1 MVDRYD
7 TLLLSESYGRV
18 KNNVLAEFSC
28 TFLAGKAYAQKKEVP
43 HRRLFD
49 GVPRAHF
56 QQQHNI
62 TSFSKVYCLSLF
74 KFEAP
79 LL

>member
-1 MVDRYD
+1 VTTR
-7 TLLLSESYGRV
+7 ERERARV

-43 HRRLFD
+43 HHLLFD
-49 GVPRAHF
+49 GVPRAHI

-62 TSFSKVYCLSLF
+62 TSFTQFLF

-79 LL
+79 LF